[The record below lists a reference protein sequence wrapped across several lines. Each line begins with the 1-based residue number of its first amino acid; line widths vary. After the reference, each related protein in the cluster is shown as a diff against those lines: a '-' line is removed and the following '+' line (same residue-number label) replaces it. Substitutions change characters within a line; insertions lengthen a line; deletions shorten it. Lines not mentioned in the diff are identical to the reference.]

1 MIRLL
6 IQAFIPDAENTQDK
20 QVRERY
26 CVLSGAV
33 GIACNLLLFAVKL
46 TIGALMHSIGILSDA
61 FNNLS
66 DMGSS
71 LISLLS
77 AKLSSRRPD
86 REHPFGHGRIEYI
99 AAFVISFLILLVGF
113 ELARNSL
120 DKILHPSPVEFS
132 WLLIGILALSTL
144 VKVWMF
150 SYNRYIGRK
159 IGSAVVE
166 ATARDSLG
174 DVIATGA
181 VIVSTAAGAFL
192 PFSID
197 GFVGLAVSL
206 LVMYTGF
213 GIAKDMVGMLLGGRP
228 SPELVQ
234 DIERITRES
243 PEILGVHDLIVHD
256 YGPGRVMA
264 SLHAEVAD
272 TSDLV
277 KIHEVIDA
285 AERRLR
291 DRLGVEV
298 VIHMDPISQ
307 DDEEVARLRALTAG
321 IVEAAGAGLSFHDF
335 RVVRGEARI
344 NLVFDLVVPYEYTPE
359 QARAVRDSIADAL
372 AQADPRFAAVIEL
385 DHQYV

>member
-6 IQAFIPDAENTQDK
+6 IRAFIPNAQNTQDK

-77 AKLSSRRPD
+77 AKLSARRPD
-86 REHPFGHGRIEYI
+86 REHPFGHGRMEYI

-120 DKILHPSPVEFS
+120 DKILHPSPVQFS
-132 WLLIGILALSTL
+132 WLLLGILALSML

-174 DVIATGA
+174 DVVATGA
-181 VIVSTAAGAFL
+181 VILSTAAGAFL
-192 PFSID
+192 PFAID

-228 SPELVQ
+228 SPALVQ

-277 KIHEVIDA
+277 RIHEVIDA
-285 AERRLR
+285 AERRLHE
-291 DRLGVEV
+291 RLGVEV
-298 VIHMDPISQ
+298 VIHMDPIAQ

-321 IVEAAGAGLSFHDF
+321 IVEAAGQGLSFHDF
-335 RVVRGEARI
+335 RVVRGEARV

-359 QARAVRDSIADAL
+359 QARAARAAIAATL
-372 AQADPRFAAVIEL
+372 AQADPRFCAVIEL
-385 DHQYV
+385 DRQYV